1 MRRCSG
7 GVPLNKLSVKINGSD
22 RNLVH
27 NTVYGVKTTFAK
39 FDTVL
44 ADGSQRW
51 RGIGAQRQIV
61 KTDNTDISRDSVAQ
75 LLTLN
80 HSSVGNLVVAADN
93 GSHSHIQ
100 KSGQMLFNT
109 LGYIVRSACVI
120 GISLQPVLFQRMEK
134 TPCGAPA

>member
-1 MRRCSG
+1 MRRWSG
-7 GVPLNKLSVKINGSD
+7 GISFNQLSVKINGSD

-44 ADGSQRW
+44 ADGSQRR

-61 KTDNTDISRDSVAQ
+61 KTDNADIARNPVAQ

-80 HSSVGNLVVAADN
+80 HSGVGNLIVAADN
-93 GSHSHIQ
+93 GCHSHVQ
-100 KSGQMLFNT
+100 KPGQMLFNT
-109 LGYIVRSACVI
+109 FGHIVRSACI
-120 GISLQPVLFQRMEK
+120 IR
-134 TPCGAPA
+134 